1 MAVSPTNTSVIVYA
15 RSGKSSR
22 VPTFALP
29 PSITS
34 SLRFHHITSV
44 NRGCGIIP
52 IVLQVTAE
60 LIERRIYGPVQE
72 LRLRAPE
79 LARRLS
85 AGQAVLVRAGWGL
98 EPFLR
103 RTFHPVALDAESWTL
118 RLPPS
123 GDWGHAWLRTVAP
136 GTEIDCLGPVGRG
149 YVIGPGARNVVCAGE
164 EEAAWALL
172 PAVLEADAAGLSTA
186 FTLQTTRE
194 RDLIP
199 PGRLPAG
206 VEYRVARSQGS
217 PGDPERL
224 ADTLGEWLGWADT
237 VLAAG
242 SLRFYGQLAEAIKA
256 VRFGI
261 DRGFAQVLYL
271 RQTFFCGTGACHS
284 CVADLPGGRR
294 RVCLRGPVFDLLDI
308 LPGH

>member
-1 MAVSPTNTSVIVYA
+1 M
-15 RSGKSSR
+15 
-22 VPTFALP
+22 
-29 PSITS
+29 
-34 SLRFHHITSV
+34 
-44 NRGCGIIP
+44 
-52 IVLQVTAE
+52 LQVVAE
-60 LIERRIYGPVQE
+60 LVERRTYGPAQE

-103 RTFHPVALDAESWTL
+103 RTFHPIALDAESWTL

-123 GDWGHAWLRTVAP
+123 GDWGHAWLRTAAP
-136 GTEIDCLGPVGRG
+136 GTAVDCLGPVGRG
-149 YVIGPGARNVVCAGE
+149 YEIRPGARNVLCVGE
-164 EEAAWALL
+164 EDASWALL
-172 PAVLEADAAGLSTA
+172 PAVISADAAGLSTA
-186 FTLQTTRE
+186 FALQITRE

-206 VEYRVARSQGS
+206 VEYRVALNEGS
-217 PGDPERL
+217 RRDPGRL
-224 ADTLGEWLGWADT
+224 ANALGEWLGWADT

-242 SLRFYGQLAEAIKA
+242 SLSFYAGLAEAITA
-256 VRFGI
+256 ARFGVN
-261 DRGFAQVLYL
+261 RGFAQALYP
-271 RQTFFCGTGACHS
+271 QTFFCGTGACHS

-294 RVCLRGPVFDLLDI
+294 RVCLRGPVFDLADL